1 IPNIRIHLEN
11 MSMAIKLLEVKQE
24 NITLKV
30 NKEFATLN
38 IVTEDLRLKDW
49 EHSLKLNNITL
60 IQGPIGP
67 RGEKDNKGD
76 KGDDGLKGQQG
87 IQGSKGEKGD
97 QGEINDKV
105 TNGQAFD
112 YKDTRLVTL
121 SVGLLLHRQHK
132 LTVLTQ
138 ETCLQPTVVRLKGG
152 HNVNSGRVE
161 VFYAGQWGTICDDK
175 WDINDGMVICRM
187 LGYKSALNVH
197 FRALFGE
204 GSGPIWMDE
213 VACTGKE
220 SSIYD
225 CSFSGWGKTNCQH
238 IEDAGVTCRN

>member
-1 IPNIRIHLEN
+1 

-97 QGEINDKV
+97 QGEINDK
-105 TNGQAFD
+105 A
-112 YKDTRLVTL
+112 
-121 SVGLLLHRQHK
+121 
-132 LTVLTQ
+132 
-138 ETCLQPTVVRLKGG
+138 VVRLKGG

-204 GSGPIWMDE
+204 VYATTTVSDVSVREMFYLKLRLVVDGCLWSDTTLVMGDFSATTGTDRAGYEDCASPHGSGDHGE
-213 VACTGKE
+213 RG
-220 SSIYD
+220 
-225 CSFSGWGKTNCQH
+225 
-238 IEDAGVTCRN
+238 